1 MVLCVNLDLYLHL
14 DDSMEDYI
22 EMVLEVMAAYESE
35 ELAGDG
41 VGDYSRN
48 TSSNSSS

>member
-1 MVLCVNLDLYLHL
+1 MGVCINLDLYLHL

-41 VGDYSRN
+41 YSRN